1 MTLELRLPPAFCCAV
16 TFDAPLTLAVPTAL
30 TQDVPDEDAHE
41 QPLVVVTVTLT
52 EAPEVEKLS
61 DVGET
66 EYEQG
71 GGGGGVEPP
80 DTVPSTA
87 ARNCVTMGAVR
98 FSAAAL
104 F

>member
-1 MTLELRLPPAFCCAV
+1 VFCATV
-16 TFDAPLTLAVPTAL
+16 TFAAPLAVPVPTAL
-30 TQDVPDEDAHE
+30 TQDADVEDDHE

>member
-1 MTLELRLPPAFCCAV
+1 MFCATV
-16 TFDAPLTLAVPTAL
+16 TFAAPLAVPVPTAL
-30 TQDVPDEDAHE
+30 TQDVAVEDDHE

-52 EAPEVEKLS
+52 EAAELEKLS

-66 EYEQG
+66 EYEQ